1 MADGASDLGGGNV
14 NNEVNMLEASV
25 HSQAKSG
32 SQTSKIMDNYD
43 QKKREPTVELYK
55 GQTMFAR
62 VREIASLREQAQNDF
77 DPSMLTY
84 DDLIA
89 NDNTT
94 KADTR

>member
-1 MADGASDLGGGNV
+1 
-14 NNEVNMLEASV
+14 
-25 HSQAKSG
+25 
-32 SQTSKIMDNYD
+32 
-43 QKKREPTVELYK
+43 
-55 GQTMFAR
+55 MFAR